1 MNKMITQESK
11 ENTEILEAIMTVSF
25 PKVKDGYQ
33 IPEVWR
39 MPSLN
44 RKLYYT
50 KVHVSQCTMEFLA
63 SKKILKEAKQN
74 KNFIYKRG
82 KRIIKFMPPP

>member
-33 IPEVWR
+33 IQEVWR

-63 SKKILKEAKQN
+63 SKKS
-74 KNFIYKRG
+74 
-82 KRIIKFMPPP
+82 